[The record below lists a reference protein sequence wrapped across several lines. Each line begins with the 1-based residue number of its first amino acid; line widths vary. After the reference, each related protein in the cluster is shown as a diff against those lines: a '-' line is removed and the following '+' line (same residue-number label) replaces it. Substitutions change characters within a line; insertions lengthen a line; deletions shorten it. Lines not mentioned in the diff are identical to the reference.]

1 MGDAHGAGEDCL
13 VGGGGDGQD
22 GVSCHE
28 EEVAPPYCGGGQ
40 VRTEKQGMTL
50 ENIILATFNI
60 FCVIIH
66 KRC

>member
-40 VRTEKQGMTL
+40 IRTRIQGR
-50 ENIILATFNI
+50 I
-60 FCVIIH
+60 
-66 KRC
+66 

>member
-22 GVSCHE
+22 GVSCHK

-40 VRTEKQGMTL
+40 VRTRIQGM
-50 ENIILATFNI
+50 I
-60 FCVIIH
+60 
-66 KRC
+66 